1 MAFAHLHV
9 HSEYSLLDGMSRIN
23 EIPKHVKA
31 LGMDAVAITDHGA
44 MFGVIDFYKACKK
57 EGVHPVLGCEIYTA
71 ARRMTDKD
79 PNYDRHS
86 GHLILLAETNEGY
99 QNLMKIDS
107 EAYINGLYYKPR
119 VDKELLRKYHKGII
133 CLSACLAGRVQ
144 YKLLVDDY
152 EGAKAEALEL
162 LEIFGEDNFFLELQN
177 HYLPEDRKVI
187 EGLIK
192 LSGETGIP
200 LVVTN
205 DSHYTRK
212 VDAKAHD
219 VLLAIATNANV
230 NADDRLTFATE
241 EFYLKS
247 EEEMRNLFPGLNDA
261 IERTEIIAKRCNVDI
276 KFGEYHIPNYEP
288 PAGMS
293 NKEYLHKLCI
303 EGLIERYGSTKANDP
318 NSVPRK
324 RLDKE
329 LSVIEL
335 MGYVEYFLIVWDFI
349 NFAKTRG
356 IPVGPGRGSAAGS
369 VVSYA
374 LKITEI
380 DPIKYNLIFERFLNP
395 ERISMPD
402 IDIDFDIDM
411 RQDVIDYV
419 IHKYGKENVGQIIT
433 FGKLKAKMAI
443 RDVARALGA
452 TYAQGDAIAKSIP
465 DVLNITISEAL
476 KINSELLNQYESDD
490 LVKEILDM
498 SMALEDLPRHASTH
512 AAGVVICQNPL
523 DEYVPLYYSESKGIA
538 TQFTKETVEELG
550 LLKMDFLGLRNLT
563 VLRNAVNLI
572 KQNTGISL
580 DINNLEFND
589 PKVFKMISDGNT
601 QGVFQLESV
610 GMTAFMKEL
619 KPTCFEDIVAGIALY
634 RPGPMDSIPKYISN
648 KKNPDKIKY
657 VDESLAH
664 ILDVTYGC
672 IIYQEQVMQI
682 VRELGGFS
690 YGRSDLVRRTMSK
703 KNKEAMNAER
713 ENFVHGKRNKD
724 GSVEIEGCV
733 SKGIT
738 ERAANVIFDDMA
750 SFAEYAFNKSHA
762 VAYAVISY
770 QTAYIKCYYPVEY
783 MAALMTSMIGNERH
797 IGAYIRNCKEM
808 GIEIFPPSIN
818 ESFADFTAEYKI
830 DDKGNKHSGVRFG
843 LLAIKH
849 VGTGIVNSIIKSRE
863 KYGIPNDIFEFIS
876 NLDVKELN
884 KRAIES
890 LIKSGAMDC
899 LNENRAAMLMVYEEA
914 VSSAQAA
921 ARSSTK
927 DQISIFQLDDEVK
940 KDVSRAREMPD
951 VKNFDRKTLLAMEK
965 EELSVYISGHPL
977 DDYSDLLEKNVNC
990 YSIDLAVNKNDI
1002 DSEDRESDSVKTL
1015 KVQKIEDGEEVVMAG
1030 MLTGVK
1036 TMMTKKG
1043 DEMARSLLEDYYGT
1057 VNLIFFPKVYN
1068 KNRSLI
1074 RDDLVVSIKGRVNYQ
1089 GNGEADILV
1098 QSIVS
1103 IEEIAE
1109 FGGLSNN
1116 NPVKIRVNAETRDEA
1131 GGERK
1136 VLEKIFELLSKY
1148 PGNREVLIYLP
1159 GRKTTKMG
1167 DRYRIDLNDKLKE
1180 KLKNWFGE
1188 SNIKG

>member
-9 HSEYSLLDGMSRIN
+9 HSEYSLLDGMSRID
-23 EIPKHVKA
+23 EIPKQVKE

-57 EGVHPVLGCEIYTA
+57 EGVHPVIGCEVYTA
-71 ARRMTDKD
+71 ARNMVDKD
-79 PNYDRHS
+79 PNYDRRS

-99 QNLMKIDS
+99 HNLMKIDS

-133 CLSACLAGRVQ
+133 CLSACLAGKVQ
-144 YKLLVDDY
+144 YKLLIDDY
-152 EGAKAEALEL
+152 EGARTEALEL
-162 LEIFGEDNFFLELQN
+162 LDIFGKDNFFLELQN

-192 LSGETGIP
+192 LSSETSIP

-212 VDAKAHD
+212 EDAKAHD

-261 IERTEIIAKRCNVDI
+261 IEISEVIAKRCKVEI
-276 KFGEYHIPNYEP
+276 EFGEYHIPTYEP

-293 NKEYLHKLCI
+293 NKEYLRKLSL
-303 EGLIERYGSTKANDP
+303 EGLIERYGSLEANDP
-318 NSVPRK
+318 NSTVRK
-324 RLDKE
+324 RLEKE

-349 NFAKTRG
+349 NFAKTSG

-419 IHKYGKENVGQIIT
+419 IQKYGKENVGQIIT
-433 FGKLKAKMAI
+433 FGKLKAKMAV

-476 KINSELLNQYESDD
+476 KANPDLMNQYESDE

-523 DEYVPLYYSESKGIA
+523 DEYVPLYYSDSKGIA

-572 KQNTGISL
+572 KQNTGINL

-589 PKVFKMISDGNT
+589 PKVFKMISEGNT

-648 KKNPDKIKY
+648 KKNPQNIKY

-672 IIYQEQVMQI
+672 IVYQEQVMQI

-724 GSVEIEGCV
+724 GSVEIEGCI
-733 SKGIT
+733 SKGIS
-738 ERAANVIFDDMA
+738 ESAANVIFDDMA

-797 IGAYIRNCKEM
+797 IGAYIRNCREM
-808 GIEIFPPSIN
+808 GIEIFPPSIK
-818 ESFADFTAEYKI
+818 ESFADFTAENI
-830 DDKGNKHSGVRFG
+830 TDENGNKHSGVRFG

-863 KYGIPNDIFEFIS
+863 KYGMPNDIFEFIS

-899 LNENRAAMLMVYEEA
+899 LNENRAAMLMVYEDA

-921 ARSSTK
+921 ARNSTK
-927 DQISIFQLDDEVK
+927 DQISIFQLDDKVK
-940 KDVSRAREMPD
+940 EDVSRAREMPD
-951 VKNFDRKTLLAMEK
+951 VKNFNKKTLLAMEK

-977 DDYSDLLEKNVNC
+977 DEYGELLRKNVNC
-990 YSIDLAVNKNDI
+990 YSSDFAVNKRDI
-1002 DSEDRESDSVKTL
+1002 DPEDSAGQPVEDL
-1015 KVQKIEDGEEVVMAG
+1015 NEQKFNDGEEVVMAG
-1030 MLTGVK
+1030 LLTGVK
-1036 TMMTKKG
+1036 TLMTKKG

-1057 VNLIFFPKVYN
+1057 VNLIFFPKVFI

-1074 RDDLVVSIKGRVNYQ
+1074 RDDLIVSIKGRVNYQ
-1089 GNGEADILV
+1089 ENNEPDILV
-1098 QSIVS
+1098 ESISS
-1103 IEEIAE
+1103 IEDIAD
-1109 FGGLSNN
+1109 FGGLTNKG
-1116 NPVKIRVNAETRDEA
+1116 PVKIRVDGDIRDAA
-1131 GGERK
+1131 GGDRK
-1136 VLEKIFELLSKY
+1136 ILEKIFELVSKY

-1159 GRKTTKMG
+1159 GRKTTKLG
-1167 DRYRIDLNDKLKE
+1167 DKYKIGLNDELKE
-1180 KLKNWFGE
+1180 KLTDWFGE
-1188 SNIKG
+1188 RNIKE